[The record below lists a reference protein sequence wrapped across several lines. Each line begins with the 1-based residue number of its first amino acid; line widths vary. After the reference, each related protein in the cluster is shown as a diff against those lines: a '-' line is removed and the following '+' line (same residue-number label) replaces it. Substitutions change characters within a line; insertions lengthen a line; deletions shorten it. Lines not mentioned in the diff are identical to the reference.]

1 MKPSNLH
8 ERRQLFSTASQWYL
22 PFTLCHLKDRPR
34 GEWRFV
40 PAAAVCPAGL
50 IKCSTWWV
58 GAICLFARLH
68 IRVLSWFLFLV
79 IILVVLPILHFQ
91 PRCQVAY
98 AEHRAHV
105 CGGKVSGSTRQWK
118 IKATSK
124 EHLWQSL
131 FFFPTPGVWLGC
143 VSCASSK
150 QLISVDL
157 HWFALRLHQ
166 PPSPTFN
173 AVWRTGLV
181 STNRSSLKGAKPKF
195 WQDGCDDRV
204 ASVHLLPSGHISA
217 NFPIV
222 HFPNLSFQQKQR
234 LWGSHG
240 EFTVRTRVLGVC
252 FFCCALSAMIDMTP
266 CQVASCYHC

>member
-1 MKPSNLH
+1 MWGRPRPPDTDTIHHNFAGCFWRLVEFLMKPSNLH

-124 EHLWQSL
+124 EHLWPSLL
-131 FFFPTPGVWLGC
+131 FFSNSRCLTRVCFLCFLQTVD
-143 VSCASSK
+143 
-150 QLISVDL
+150 IS
-157 HWFALRLHQ
+157 WFALICFAFAPATQSHFQCCL
-166 PPSPTFN
+166 
-173 AVWRTGLV
+173 
-181 STNRSSLKGAKPKF
+181 TNRPGFNES
-195 WQDGCDDRV
+195 
-204 ASVHLLPSGHISA
+204 
-217 NFPIV
+217 
-222 HFPNLSFQQKQR
+222 
-234 LWGSHG
+234 
-240 EFTVRTRVLGVC
+240 E
-252 FFCCALSAMIDMTP
+252 
-266 CQVASCYHC
+266 

>member
-1 MKPSNLH
+1 MKDGNFLVLLH
-8 ERRQLFSTASQWYL
+8 SGIYRS
-22 PFTLCHLKDRPR
+22 PFAIWKTGR
-34 GEWRFV
+34 GESGDLCQLLRFAQPVLSSAARDELV
-40 PAAAVCPAGL
+40 PYVCLQGF
-50 IKCSTWWV
+50 IFEFCHGFCSLSSFLWCCPYCTSNQD
-58 GAICLFARLH
+58 ARLLM
-68 IRVLSWFLFLV
+68 LSTV
-79 IILVVLPILHFQ
+79 
-91 PRCQVAY
+91 RMSA
-98 AEHRAHV
+98 
-105 CGGKVSGSTRQWK
+105 GGKWAAQRGSEK
-118 IKATSK
+118 SK
-124 EHLWQSL
+124 LHQRNICDSHC